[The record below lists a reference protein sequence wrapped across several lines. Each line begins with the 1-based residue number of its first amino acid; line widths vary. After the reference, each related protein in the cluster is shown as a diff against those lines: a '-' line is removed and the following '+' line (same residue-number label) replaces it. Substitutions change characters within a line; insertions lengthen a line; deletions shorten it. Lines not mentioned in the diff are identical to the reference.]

1 VQTAAQR
8 VFNRIDAPFC
18 ESWREK
24 IIQQYARDLQID
36 VYQIRWLMLTVVWT

>member
-24 IIQQYARDLQID
+24 HNHSAIC
-36 VYQIRWLMLTVVWT
+36 